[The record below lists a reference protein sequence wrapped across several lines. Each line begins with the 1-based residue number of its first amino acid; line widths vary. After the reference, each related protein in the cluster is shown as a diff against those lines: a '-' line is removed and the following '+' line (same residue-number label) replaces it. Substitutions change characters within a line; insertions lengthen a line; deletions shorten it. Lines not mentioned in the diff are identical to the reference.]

1 MNWNPDIHYKNQN
14 VALEYDRVRFS
25 SLAGRVFNSLEK
37 RTIVKCFATLPK
49 GKTIVDMPCGTGRL
63 ADALLEHGYRVHGM
77 DISREMLSVAQ
88 TRLKQYGDHFTMEMA
103 DAKHLTQQP
112 PAYDGALCA
121 RVLMHFP
128 LQQQIEFLAG
138 VAQLSHGRV
147 VINHSL
153 SSPYQRLRRRIKRLL
168 GHQESARYP
177 ITNREIKALLDGA
190 GLQEV
195 KRHRLFSPISEAVYI
210 VAEKKAA

>member
-63 ADALLEHGYRVHGM
+63 ADALLQHGYRVHGM

-88 TRLKQYGDHFTMEMA
+88 TRLKQYGDHFTMEVA
-103 DAKHLTQQP
+103 DAKHLTQQA

-138 VAQLSHGRV
+138 VAHLSHGRV

-168 GHQESARYP
+168 GHQESARHP

-190 GLQEV
+190 GLREV
-195 KRHRLFSPISEAVYI
+195 ERHRLLSPISEAVYI
-210 VAEKKAA
+210 VAEKAA